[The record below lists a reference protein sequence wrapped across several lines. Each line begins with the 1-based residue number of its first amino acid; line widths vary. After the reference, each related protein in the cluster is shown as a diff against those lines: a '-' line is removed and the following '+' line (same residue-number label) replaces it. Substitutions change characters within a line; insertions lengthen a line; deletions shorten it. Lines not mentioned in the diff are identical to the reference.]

1 MVVHCSSSASGEYV
15 NTVNTTDIS
24 YGRWEGEAIM
34 GRPEEYSLRA
44 FEETR
49 KRTPFEWK
57 GLNSDNDQAFINQI
71 LYKYCQR
78 EKLEFTKSRPNRKD
92 DNAHIE
98 QKN

>member
-1 MVVHCSSSASGEYV
+1 MVVHCGSSASGEYV

-34 GRPEEYSLRA
+34 GRPQEYSFRA
-44 FEETR
+44 LKETR
-49 KRTPFEWK
+49 KRAPFEWK
-57 GLNSDNDQAFINQI
+57 GLDSDNDQAFINQI

-78 EKLEFTKSRPNRKD
+78 EKLESTRSRPNRKD
-92 DNAHIE
+92 DNAYIE

>member
-1 MVVHCSSSASGEYV
+1 MVVYCGSSASGEYV

-34 GRPEEYSLRA
+34 GRPQEYSFRA
-44 FEETR
+44 LKETR
-49 KRTPFEWK
+49 KRAPFEWK
-57 GLNSDNDQAFINQI
+57 GLDSDNDQAFINQI

-78 EKLEFTKSRPNRKD
+78 EKLEFTRSRPNRKD
-92 DNAHIE
+92 DNAYIE